1 MAPTVS
7 HCLEQDRTQDIT
19 KYRED
24 TGVRLPQ
31 FYPERNTKIVAGRP
45 VQVPIP
51 SPVRVPG
58 IEKVRILSSIHWVVQ
73 LFCVER
79 AYVILHE
86 K

>member
-51 SPVRVPG
+51 SPFRVPG
-58 IEKVRILSSIHWVVQ
+58 IENLRILSSIHWVVQ